1 MRKKIF
7 WFVLFVLAIGLYIF
21 LMDRRQNNIKSEIC
35 TNCTNDTI
43 VNLRNGDLSLIFSNR
58 YEKMTKEKM
67 TMQVIRKGKV
77 FEELNYTKKNANTQI
92 ELELEQYK
100 LYTTDSLKITFSNSK
115 FVYIHG
121 FENEAEYAHGEHFV
135 GCFLLYYKVDNQ
147 EGQIIRDGSRI
158 NIL

>member
-7 WFVLFVLAIGLYIF
+7 WFVLFVFAIGLYMY
-21 LMDRRQNNIKSEIC
+21 LMDRRQNNIRSEI
-35 TNCTNDTI
+35 CTNDTI
-43 VNLRNGDLSLIFSNR
+43 VNLRNADLSLIFSKR
-58 YEKMTKEKM
+58 YKKMTKQKM
-67 TMQVIRKGKV
+67 AIQVIRKGKV
-77 FEELNYTKKNANTQI
+77 FGELNYTKKDPNAQI
-92 ELELEQYK
+92 ELELQQYK

-121 FENEAEYAHGEHFV
+121 FENEFEYAHGEHFV